1 MTINEGK
8 YYAKIGMQAAE
19 RAARKV
25 IEQAHKDNEPMPV
38 WDGEKVDYQIPPL
51 PKSASHPLAPSPHT
65 PQASGSALGGS

>member
-1 MTINEGK
+1 MTINKGK

-38 WDGEKVDYQIPPL
+38 WDGEKVDHQIPPL
-51 PKSASHPLAPSPHT
+51 PNKPLKATPKSGAP
-65 PQASGSALGGS
+65 